1 MSARAS
7 AVKEV
12 VGLPTGSVGEAART
26 DLLYPGFK
34 LLAMALTALP
44 ATVVGLSAPTSLE
57 LVSGIITGL
66 WFALLPAALYR
77 RWAMTAL
84 PFVAAALLLFAVFA
98 LPFNSPA
105 FVVDFWSSAMM
116 LILALP
122 KR

>member
-1 MSARAS
+1 MPARAS

-12 VGLPTGSVGEAART
+12 VGVQTRPVGTEART
-26 DLLYPGFK
+26 GLLYPGFK

-44 ATVVGLSAPTSLE
+44 ATVVGLSAPTGLE

-77 RWAMTAL
+77 RWATVAL
-84 PFVAAALLLFAVFA
+84 PFVAAGLLLFAVFA
-98 LPFNSPA
+98 LPFNSTA
-105 FVVDFWSSAMM
+105 FIVDFWSAAMM